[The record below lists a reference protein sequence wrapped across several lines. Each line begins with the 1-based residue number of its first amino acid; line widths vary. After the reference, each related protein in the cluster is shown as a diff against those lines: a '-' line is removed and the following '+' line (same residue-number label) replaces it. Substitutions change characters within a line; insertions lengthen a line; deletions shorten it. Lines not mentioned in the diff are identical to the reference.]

1 MEKKTKKVP
10 KNQVFL
16 DMCTWI
22 EKEIFN
28 YDTEHQKLQTKA
40 VMRLQGL
47 RRGQGYANTK
57 VRANGD
63 YSYEVIWIT
72 FKVHKQLILNSLKG
86 KTFRD
91 EEAKM
96 AYVCA
101 IVRGKINDVYS
112 RVMDATKSVEKI
124 ENADTQVYSHQGIG
138 YQPKKKEYNNKFE
151 ELW

>member
-1 MEKKTKKVP
+1 MKETKKVP

-101 IVRGKINDVYS
+101 IVRGKINDVY
-112 RVMDATKSVEKI
+112 TKLQNKTKAEEKA
-124 ENADTQVYSHQGIG
+124 ENVNVASLENKGANYVKQS
-138 YQPKKKEYNNKFE
+138 KESNKKFE